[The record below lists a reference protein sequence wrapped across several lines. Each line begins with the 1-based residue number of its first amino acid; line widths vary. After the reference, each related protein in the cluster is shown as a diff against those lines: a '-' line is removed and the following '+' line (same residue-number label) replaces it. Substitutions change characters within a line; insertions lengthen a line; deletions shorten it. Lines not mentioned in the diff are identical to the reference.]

1 MDALCAAIPVA
12 RGLINMADTAAPRLL
27 CVSAGAR
34 RAALRT
40 EDGAVVEVSGV
51 DAEPL
56 GDTLLR
62 QGVLDAERHRA
73 ALEAAFPA
81 QRVGAW
87 LVSVGAASEHA
98 VRAALELQ
106 LVTRVSA
113 LLRWRGAE
121 LLLRSIP
128 AATAADFPVAVALAP
143 CLYAGLSSIARE
155 LPADLLAAH
164 AGHGPL
170 RTTGL
175 GRRLEARLG
184 ASFAPLLVKDP
195 EPDRL
200 WERASLR
207 AIGAL
212 VDAASEVDGY
222 SLLLRKRRE
231 LRMRTSARRL
241 LDLPD
246 TAHPAQARSAFRRL
260 ARKLHPDRFHA
271 GEPGLLALSNEVMR
285 ALGRAE
291 AELSA
296 LNRSARGRDSVSA
309 PTNMRQRAQGT

>member
-12 RGLINMADTAAPRLL
+12 RGLLRLADTVSPRLL
-27 CVSAGAR
+27 CVAAGTR

-40 EDGAVVEVSGV
+40 ERGAVVEVSGV

-62 QGVLDAERHRA
+62 QGALDADRHQA

-87 LVSVGAASEHA
+87 LVSVGAASEPA

-106 LVTRVSA
+106 LVARVGV

-121 LLLRSIP
+121 LFLRSTSGEL
-128 AATAADFPVAVALAP
+128 AAGFPVAVDLVP
-143 CLYAGLSSIARE
+143 CLYAGLLSIAHE
-155 LPADLLAAH
+155 LPSSVLVAR
-164 AGHGPL
+164 AGRGAL
-170 RTTGL
+170 RATRL
-175 GRRLEARLG
+175 GRGLEMRLG
-184 ASFAPLLVKDP
+184 TSFVPLLGKDP
-195 EPDRL
+195 APECL
-200 WERASLR
+200 AHRAALR

-212 VDAASEVDGY
+212 VDAGAEVDGY

-231 LRMRTSARRL
+231 LRTCVSARRL

-246 TAHPAQARSAFRRL
+246 TAHPGQARGAFRRL
-260 ARKLHPDRFHA
+260 AQKLHPDRFHA
-271 GEPGLLALSNEVMR
+271 GEPGLLAVSNEVMR
-285 ALGRAE
+285 ALAGAE

-296 LNRSARGRDSVSA
+296 QNVRVRGAVR
-309 PTNMRQRAQGT
+309 